1 MPPILE
7 SLIPVFLTIML
18 GWVVRLSGTVT
29 QDHWQGFE
37 RVTYYVLIPALVIT
51 TLAMA
56 DLRSVPIVAVGVML
70 FVPALLIGLGL
81 FATRP
86 LLARHLGVGGP
97 AFTSLLQGAVRW
109 NSFVAI
115 ALAGALHGKEGVAL
129 TAVAFAFLI
138 PLANLM
144 SAYALARYGSAGKAL
159 HPAALALTLAKN
171 PFIWSTFIGIALAF
185 LQLPIPKSI
194 ATFGDV
200 VGRASLA
207 AGLLLVG
214 AGLNL
219 DDLKRTGPALWLSSG
234 LKLVVSPAL
243 AYGLGTMAGLSG
255 TALAVP
261 MICASVPT
269 AAASYILARQNGGDA
284 PLMASIVTGQTIIA
298 AITMPLALLLAG

>member
-7 SLIPVFLTIML
+7 SLIPVFLTIAL
-18 GWVVRLSGTVT
+18 GWGVRASGTIT
-29 QDHWQGFE
+29 PDQWQGFE
-37 RVTYYVLIPALVIT
+37 RVTYFVLIPALVIT

-56 DLRSVPIVAVGVML
+56 DLRNVPIFSVGITL
-70 FVPALLIGLGL
+70 FLPTLLIGLCL
-81 FATRP
+81 FAARPWLETRV
-86 LLARHLGVGGP
+86 GVGGP

-138 PLANLM
+138 PIANLM
-144 SAYALARYGSAGKAL
+144 SAYALARFGAAGKAL
-159 HPAALALTLAKN
+159 NPAALALTLAKN
-171 PFIWSTFIGIALAF
+171 PFIWSTFIGIALAII
-185 LQLPIPKSI
+185 QLPIPRSI
-194 ATFGDV
+194 STFGDV

-214 AGLNL
+214 AGLDL
-219 DDLKRTGPALWLSSG
+219 RDLKRTGPPFWISSG
-234 LKLVVSPAL
+234 LKLVAMPAM
-243 AYGLGTMAGLSG
+243 AFTLGKLAGLQG

-284 PLMASIVTGQTIIA
+284 PLMASIITGQTIA
-298 AITMPLALLLAG
+298 AALTMPLALLAAG

>member
-7 SLIPVFLTIML
+7 SLIPVFLTIAL
-18 GWVVRLSGTVT
+18 GWAVRASGTIT

-56 DLRSVPIVAVGVML
+56 DLRNVPIFSVGLTL
-70 FVPALLIGLGL
+70 FLPTLLIGLCL

-86 LLARHLGVGGP
+86 WLEARVGVGGP

-138 PLANLM
+138 PIANLL
-144 SAYALARYGSAGKAL
+144 SAYALARFGTAGKPL
-159 HPAALALTLAKN
+159 NPTALALTLAKN
-171 PFIWSTFIGIALAF
+171 PFIWSTFIGIVLAII
-185 LQLPIPKSI
+185 QLPIPRSI
-194 ATFGDV
+194 STFGDV

-214 AGLNL
+214 AGLDL
-219 DDLKRTGPALWLSSG
+219 RDLKRTGPALWISTG
-234 LKLVVSPAL
+234 LKLVAMPVMAFT
-243 AYGLGTMAGLSG
+243 LGKLAGLSG

-284 PLMASIVTGQTIIA
+284 PLMASIVTGQTIVA
-298 AITMPLALLLAG
+298 ALTMPLALLAAG